1 MSYFY
6 SPINNSSK
14 YKNKKNEKNNDN
26 SISSFTVFDINEK
39 EFLKPEVDN
48 IDQLIENQNLIDKL
62 KEKKNV
68 N

>member
-1 MSYFY
+1 M
-6 SPINNSSK
+6 
-14 YKNKKNEKNNDN
+14 KKIM

-62 KEKKNV
+62 KEKKI
-68 N
+68 